1 MLWALIMQPQTQYTQ
16 HVQETFRLTMASMDM
31 LLSDNKPAQIIMS
44 FKDKKFLLCTLQ
56 KDKVWQVPLN
66 LIVEKGSVITFSC
79 NGASYI
85 HLTGYVKINISK
97 QPKEDNWVK
106 FFFKQIMDKN
116 ITELKNEYIAEM
128 FDYLKKHNAK
138 GMANWIAI
146 YRPSLNKETED
157 QSCKEQGT
165 KKKHAPTDEARGSKR
180 LKYDNNCER
189 TNESNSN
196 ENTKESDDV
205 DDNCQDDESSSD
217 EECDDSSTKD
227 ENVDVEM
234 QESKEEK
241 SGERNK
247 NEADDNCQDDE
258 SSSDE
263 DCDDSSTKD
272 ENVDVEM
279 QESKE
284 EKFGERN
291 KNDVDDNC
299 QDDESSS
306 DDDCDDSSTKDENVD
321 VEMQESKEEKSGDRN
336 KNEKRQGK
344 REITKIEEKFKGG
357 KDDKTNGEEKQKYTI
372 INSHL
377 KTDFEVE
384 VIRSGTGDR
393 MAKKGD
399 NVTTYYVARMM
410 SENHVSRIYEYE
422 KGLGFRFKLG
432 ARSRQALR
440 DVDMGVVGMKIGE
453 KRRLT
458 MSYRLAYDIKGSL
471 LHVPPF
477 ATIVYDIELKEIDNY
492 D

>member
-1 MLWALIMQPQTQYTQ
+1 MKIVKENSHNVTSKFHLLSGVTALIMQPQTQYTQ

-241 SGERNK
+241 
-247 NEADDNCQDDE
+247 
-258 SSSDE
+258 
-263 DCDDSSTKD
+263 
-272 ENVDVEM
+272 
-279 QESKE
+279 
-284 EKFGERN
+284 FGERN